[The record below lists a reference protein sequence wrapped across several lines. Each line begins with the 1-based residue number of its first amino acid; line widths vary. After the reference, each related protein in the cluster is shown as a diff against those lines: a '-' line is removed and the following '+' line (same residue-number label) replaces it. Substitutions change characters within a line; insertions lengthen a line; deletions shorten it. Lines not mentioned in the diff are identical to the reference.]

1 MKTRK
6 FYLLLNI
13 FIEVYDTSYKF
24 NADSSTSVSL
34 LKSKKIKIQT
44 KERLINSTWTLYS
57 KFNNIIYANRYSI
70 IMPIMWRKNVFC
82 KL

>member
-1 MKTRK
+1 MK

-13 FIEVYDTSYKF
+13 FIEAYDTSYKC
-24 NADSSTSVSL
+24 NTDSSTSASL
-34 LKSKKIKIQT
+34 LKSKKRKIQT

>member
-1 MKTRK
+1 MK
-6 FYLLLNI
+6 FYLSLNI
-13 FIEVYDTSYKF
+13 FIEAYDTSYKF
-24 NADSSTSVSL
+24 NADSSTSASL

-57 KFNNIIYANRYSI
+57 KLDNIIHANRYSI
-70 IMPIMWRKNVFC
+70 IMSIVWRKNVFC